1 MKKIGAV
8 ICLAAALLMTSSMAL
23 CADQLYRMLNADEVE
38 SFKADQDAAIVGQL
52 TDKKG
57 DTFTVKV
64 LKVISGKVKSDTISV
79 KDNFAYQGFSKE
91 NSKPQVNDF
100 CFLSLK
106 NKGSYYEKVW
116 YTVKADSGDYRT
128 LKLLFE
134 DERIGGGD
142 IPAIQWYVNSEGK
155 DKDFFFSG
163 NQIFLRKPNG
173 ENVKIYEQEEKN
185 ATPVPAEVKGV
196 AEMSTVAPEQVKEI
210 GQQTDSAAFSS
221 VKGINRWSAVRIA
234 AILLAVVVITRLIL
248 RRRGRKSEQ

>member
-1 MKKIGAV
+1 MKKIGVV
-8 ICLAAALLMTSSMAL
+8 ICLVAALIMTSSMAFS
-23 CADQLYRMLNADEVE
+23 ADPLYRMLHADEVE

-52 TDKKG
+52 TGKKD

-79 KDNFAYQGFSKE
+79 KDNFAYQGFSEE

-134 DERIGGGD
+134 DIHFGGGD

-163 NQIFLRKPNG
+163 NRIFLRKPDG
-173 ENVKIYEQEEKN
+173 ENVKIYEYEEKN
-185 ATPVPAEVKGV
+185 TTPAPAEVKGV
-196 AEMSTVAPEQVKEI
+196 MGMSTVAPEQVKAI
-210 GQQTDSAAFSS
+210 GQQTDSTALKI
-221 VKGINRWSAVRIA
+221 VEGINRWSAVGIA
-234 AILLAVVVITRLIL
+234 AAILAVVVITGLIL
-248 RRRGRKSEQ
+248 RLRGRKLP